1 MKIKYIKNLSN
12 IEISKIILVL
22 FLISSMLLAGGC
34 VDSKEPDRQIGEFGE
49 LNFILVPEKTQVQEG
64 ETFNIHLMLTNVGNK
79 TINVWKMEE
88 QVSYDINFLFPNG
101 SNVPY
106 ICGVNSRVR
115 LNNDVLVELHPG
127 QSLNA
132 TFNSKCW
139 NLDNGEYILSA
150 VYHTSRGESIT
161 KPYWIGMAE
170 SNNFTIDVVK
180 EKELPIEETEQMDG
194 AFVGETIMVS
204 ALLEFLSYEDL
215 SDRSDVILIGT
226 VKEILPSKWNTA
238 DGTRPTD
245 DIYDLG
251 WHDVLYTDVIISVDG
266 YLKNPLPKK
275 EVIVRIQGG
284 SDDYVT
290 IDVEDESSFSLGER
304 VFLYLNNDTWT
315 DTKDLGP
322 EHFVVTG
329 ASQGKFTL
337 TDDGRVSQFDTSLAL
352 DELLE
357 TI

>member
-1 MKIKYIKNLSN
+1 MNIKYIKNLSN
-12 IEISKIILVL
+12 IEISKIILVM

-34 VDSKEPDRQIGEFGE
+34 IDSKEPDQQIGE

-64 ETFNIHLMLTNVGNK
+64 EIFKIHLMLTNVGNK

-101 SNVPY
+101 SKVPY
-106 ICGVNSRVR
+106 ECGVSSRVP
-115 LNNDVLVELHPG
+115 LNNDDLVELHPG

-132 TFNSKCW
+132 TFSSKCW
-139 NLDNGEYILSA
+139 NLDNGEYILNA

-161 KPYWIGMAE
+161 KPYWMGMVA
-170 SNNFTIDVVK
+170 SNNFTIDIVK
-180 EKELPIEETEQMDG
+180 EKELPIEATEQMDG
-194 AFVGETIMVS
+194 AFVGETLMVS

-238 DGTRPTD
+238 DGKRPTD

-251 WHDVLYTDVIISVDG
+251 LHDVLYTDVLISVDG
-266 YLKNPLPKK
+266 YLKNPLLEK

-284 SDDYVT
+284 SDGYVS

-304 VFLYLNNDTWT
+304 VFLYLNNDTWA
-315 DTKDLGP
+315 DTKDFGP

-337 TDDGRVSQFDTSLAL
+337 TDDGRVTQFDRSLTL

>member
-1 MKIKYIKNLSN
+1 MNIKYIKNLSN
-12 IEISKIILVL
+12 MEISKIILVL

-34 VDSKEPDRQIGEFGE
+34 IDSKKPSQQIGE

-64 ETFNIHLMLTNVGNK
+64 ETFNIHLMLKNVGNK
-79 TINVWKMEE
+79 NINVWKMEE

-101 SNVPY
+101 SRVPY
-106 ICGVNSRVR
+106 ECGVISRLQ
-115 LNNDVLVELHPG
+115 LNNDDLVELHPG

-132 TFNSKCW
+132 TFNLKCW
-139 NLDNGEYILSA
+139 NLDNGEYILNA
-150 VYHTSRGESIT
+150 VYHTSMGESIT

-170 SNNFTIDVVK
+170 SNNFTIDVVNGN
-180 EKELPIEETEQMDG
+180 EPVELAVEDVDNATGKINI
-194 AFVGETIMVS
+194 AVSGE
-204 ALLEFLSYEDL
+204 LEFLSYEDL
-215 SDRSDVILIGT
+215 SDRSDIILIGT
-226 VKEILPSKWNTA
+226 VKEIFPSKWNTA

-251 WHDVLYTDVIISVDG
+251 LHDVLYTDVIISVGG
-266 YLKNPLPKK
+266 YLKNPLPEK

-284 SDDYVT
+284 SDGYVS
-290 IDVEDESSFSLGER
+290 IDVEDESSFSPGER
-304 VFLYLNNDTWT
+304 VFLYLNNDTWA
-315 DTKDLGP
+315 DAKDFGP

-337 TDDGRVSQFDTSLAL
+337 TDDGRVTQFARSLTL

>member
-1 MKIKYIKNLSN
+1 MNIKYIKNLSN

-34 VDSKEPDRQIGEFGE
+34 IDSKEPDQQIGE

-64 ETFNIHLMLTNVGNK
+64 EIFKIHLMLTNVGNK

-88 QVSYDINFLFPNG
+88 QVSYDITFLFPNG
-101 SNVPY
+101 SKVPY
-106 ICGVNSRVR
+106 ECGVSSRLP
-115 LNNDVLVELHPG
+115 LNNDDLVELHPG

-132 TFNSKCW
+132 TFDSKCW
-139 NLDNGEYILSA
+139 NLDNGEYILNA
-150 VYHTSRGESIT
+150 VYHTSRDESIT
-161 KPYWIGMAE
+161 KPYWVGMVA
-170 SNNFTIDVVK
+170 SNNFTINVVK
-180 EKELPIEETEQMDG
+180 ENELPIEATEQMDVP
-194 AFVGETIMVS
+194 FVGETIMVS

-251 WHDVLYTDVIISVDG
+251 WHDVLYTDVMISVDG
-266 YLKNPLPKK
+266 YLKNPLPEK

-284 SDDYVT
+284 SDGYVS

-304 VFLYLNNDTWT
+304 VFLYLNNDTWA
-315 DTKDLGP
+315 DTKDFGP

-337 TDDGRVSQFDTSLAL
+337 TDDGRVTQFDKSLTL